1 MSCFEFRWIFFARNS
16 HIAEYLK
23 DYKYVKDFGEGVD
36 RMYREMEASGLP
48 VPEYRQDTFILKAMV
63 KNSGFALQKTGF
75 AVQKTGFAPEKTG
88 FALQKM
94 RVVSIVVNSNFGR
107 TIKDKMGKIINEI
120 DEKQV
125 IAAKDIMKILEC
137 KPTAATEMIKRMC
150 SLNLLKKIEG
160 MGPGL
165 YSLNISQITKGE
177 ME

>member
-63 KNSGFALQKTGF
+63 KNSGFALQ
-75 AVQKTGFAPEKTG
+75 KTG